1 MNGNLGNRRQT
12 TPAMSAVRECADA
25 MAGQAER
32 LKRALPDLAMGEA
45 LRADALRWSE
55 ALSDTS
61 QRVLFEIALLQAEL
75 SEGRADLPVV
85 IRRLSALDAAMLD
98 VVAGSTELVEQLERA
113 AERDEA
119 QEPAF
124 VVVIE
129 TMARLMAA
137 CESAQDAT
145 RTLRDAL
152 P

>member
-1 MNGNLGNRRQT
+1 MF
-12 TPAMSAVRECADA
+12 AVRECADV
-25 MAGQAER
+25 MASQAEW
-32 LKRALPDLAMGEA
+32 LKGALTDLAMGEA
-45 LRADALRWSE
+45 LRANALRWTE

-75 SEGRADLPVV
+75 SEGRADLPVA

-98 VVAGSTELVEQLERA
+98 VVAGSTELVEQLEGA

-137 CESAQDAT
+137 CESAQEAT

>member
-1 MNGNLGNRRQT
+1 MNGNLGNRKET
-12 TPAMSAVRECADA
+12 TAAMSAVRECADA

-32 LKRALPDLAMGEA
+32 LKRALPDLVMGEA
-45 LRADALRWSE
+45 LRANALRWSE
-55 ALSDTS
+55 SLGDTS

-98 VVAGSTELVEQLERA
+98 VVAGSTELVEQLEAA
-113 AERDEA
+113 AERDAA

-145 RTLRDAL
+145 RTLRDA
-152 P
+152 

>member
-1 MNGNLGNRRQT
+1 
-12 TPAMSAVRECADA
+12 MSAVRECADA

-32 LKRALPDLAMGEA
+32 LKRALPDLVMGEA
-45 LRADALRWSE
+45 LRANTLRWSE

-119 QEPAF
+119 QEPSF

-152 P
+152 SSA